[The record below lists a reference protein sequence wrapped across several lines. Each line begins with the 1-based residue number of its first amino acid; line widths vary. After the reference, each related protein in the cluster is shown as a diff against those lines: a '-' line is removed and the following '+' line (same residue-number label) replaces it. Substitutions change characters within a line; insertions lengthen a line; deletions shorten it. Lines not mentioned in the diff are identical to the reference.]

1 MAQKEN
7 YSKYYALFIS
17 SILLLIL
24 LAQGVISFQLNEQSE
39 TGMAM
44 HVSGRQRT
52 LAQTI
57 AKTATQIQGAKSRG
71 DSFRDELKELKL
83 TRQKWV
89 DSHMALINGS
99 DIYQL
104 PVPKN
109 KEIVAKYAD
118 VNAIFVSLK
127 KQLDALLSE
136 PEHETEQ
143 HLSEILR
150 LSEEYQLLMSEVVYL
165 YSLEDQAQI
174 RTQRWVGWS
183 MAVLTIAV
191 LVLAFM
197 FLIRPLLSRLHN
209 QNEELLELNR
219 NLEKMNQ
226 VKSDFLA
233 NMSHEVRTP
242 MNGVIG
248 MADLLSRTKLDSEQK
263 EYVNTIRNSSENLL
277 VIINDILDYS
287 KMENGKMQLES
298 EVFSIERA
306 IDDVFDLLKPFAH
319 NKGLELMHYV
329 EAKVPRYIKGDITRL
344 KQVLINLIN
353 NAIKFTSQG
362 EVVLKVHLQAE
373 EETFLQLCFEVKDTG
388 IGIEKGIVDNLFNS
402 FTQADTSTT
411 RKYGGTGLGLAICK
425 NIVSLMGGRIWA
437 ESEPGV
443 GSTFIFTI
451 VAEKASEFELAPPP
465 TTLQGLKAL
474 VVDDNT
480 TNLKILVKQ
489 LSNWGVQATPFNS
502 PELVL
507 EVLDNLKKF
516 DFCIIDMQMPE
527 IDGKQLTKKIRKK
540 YTQEELPI
548 VVLSSTGS
556 ALIEDKHQIYS
567 GYLTKPVKTEKL
579 FQMIQKVVSPES
591 HDLTQELRH
600 GNFDQTLP
608 NGAPLKILIAE
619 DNPINLAVASKTLE
633 LLGYSAE
640 KAVNGFQVL
649 EKLSHTDYDLILMDV
664 QMPDLDGLEATRKIK
679 SMYMNRQSPVIIAL
693 TASYQD
699 KDRKACLN
707 SGMDDMLAKPIN
719 PEKLDEMIKSWFP
732 DLDEA

>member
-17 SILLLIL
+17 SILVLIL
-24 LAQGVISFQLNEQSE
+24 LAQGVISFQLNQHSE

-52 LAQTI
+52 LAQTL
-57 AKTATQIQGAKSRG
+57 AKSASQIRVKAG
-71 DSFRDELKELKL
+71 KDESFKEELKELKL

-104 PVPKN
+104 SAPDDKTISEKFATINP
-109 KEIVAKYAD
+109 
-118 VNAIFVSLK
+118 IFVALK
-127 KQLDALLSE
+127 KQLDGLLGE
-136 PEHETEQ
+136 PQRDTDQ
-143 HLSEILR
+143 HLVEILK
-150 LSEEYQLLMSEVVYL
+150 LTDEYQLMMSEAVYL
-165 YSLEDQAQI
+165 YSLQHTSQI
-174 RTQRWVGWS
+174 NTQRWVGWS
-183 MAVLTIAV
+183 LAILTIIV
-191 LVLAFM
+191 LILAFM
-197 FLIRPLLSRLHN
+197 FLIRPLLNRLHD
-209 QNEELLELNR
+209 QNIELVELNR

-248 MADLLSRTKLDSEQK
+248 MADLMSRTNLTSEQK
-263 EYVNTIRNSSENLL
+263 EYVNTIRNSSEHLL
-277 VIINDILDYS
+277 LIINDILDYS

-298 EVFSIERA
+298 EIFILEKS
-306 IDDVFDLLKPFAH
+306 IDDVFDLLKPSAH

-329 EAKVPRYIKGDITRL
+329 DASVPTKIKGDITRL
-344 KQVLINLIN
+344 KQVLINLVN
-353 NAIKFTSQG
+353 NAIKFTPQG
-362 EVVLKVHLQAE
+362 EILLKIEVLAE
-373 EETFLQLCFEVKDTG
+373 EETFLQLRFQVTDTG
-388 IGIEKGIVDNLFNS
+388 IGIDKNKVDSLFQS

-425 NIVSLMGGRIWA
+425 NIVNLMGGRIWA
-437 ESEPGV
+437 ESEPGK
-443 GSTFIFTI
+443 GSTFSFTI
-451 VAEKASEFELAPPP
+451 VAEKVSEFESEPAPVR
-465 TTLQGLKAL
+465 LQGKKAL

-489 LSNWGVQATPFNS
+489 LSNLGVQATPFNS

-507 EVLDNLKKF
+507 EVMDNLKKF

-540 YTQEELPI
+540 YSQEELPI
-548 VVLSSTGS
+548 IVLSSTGS
-556 ALIEDKHQIYS
+556 VLIEDHDDIYS

-579 FQMIQKVVSPES
+579 YQMIQKVIRGEGQPIFES
-591 HDLTQELRH
+591 EMQLANHL
-600 GNFDQTLP
+600 
-608 NGAPLKILIAE
+608 GAISNVKPLKILIAE
-619 DNPINLAVASKTLE
+619 DNEINLAVASKTLE
-633 LLGYSAE
+633 LLGYSSE

-649 EKLSHTDYDLILMDV
+649 EKMSHTDYDLILMDV
-664 QMPDLDGLEATRKIK
+664 QMPDLDGLEATKKIK
-679 SMYMNRQSPVIIAL
+679 TMYMNRQSPVIIAL
-693 TASYQD
+693 TASHLE
-699 KDRKACLN
+699 KDRKACLS
-707 SGMDDMLAKPIN
+707 SGMDDVIAKPIN

-732 DLDEA
+732 EPE